1 MNVFDICR
9 KFQYVYMDIKRDIL
23 VQKIK
28 VTKIFFIYHFSG
40 LTLIILLFIS
50 LDREMDSLSFD
61 I

>member
-9 KFQYVYMDIKRDIL
+9 RFQNFYMAIKRDIL

-28 VTKIFFIYHFSG
+28 VTKIFCIYHFSG
-40 LTLIILLFIS
+40 LTLMILLFIS

>member
-9 KFQYVYMDIKRDIL
+9 KFQYVYMDNKRDIL
-23 VQKIK
+23 VKKIK